1 MDTVIY
7 IAASERPLDRQML
20 AGVKSFA
27 KNTGWNVQSVPDVR
41 AKAQIAKLINMWNPL
56 GLIVLC
62 TTDTQPLSLFAG
74 KPVVIIGR
82 RQRKNESGV
91 HYVHYDAAN
100 ISELAAKE
108 LLSLQ
113 LKEYAFVTSKVPT
126 MWSDTRLSSFKALM
140 KLHGKVVKVFDSSQF
155 LESEAELASSL
166 AEWLKRLRAP
176 AGVFAAN
183 DDIAVLVE
191 NSCQLAGLSVPD
203 DVIGFTRYQPWFSA
217 LGCLAVA
224 LVAERIDAKAGSRL
238 MRVLSGF
245 ILAGLILSALLAA
258 YRRYPRIE
266 YKAIERR
273 TVHPLVRTGF
283 WAGPTEFRK
292 RFAPFVRNFVP
303 RYNYLTCKE
312 NYCRILMK
320 ELGRDGVTVI
330 EPADGIARLLGLDR
344 DWDERSWVPG
354 FSGFDH
360 PTESN
365 EDSARK
371 NDSEPA
377 ESPSTETSNRT
388 WTDAPFGYWVLVSPE
403 TAHFAEYYRRT
414 EPDDSARG
422 GIPVKDVLHAWFVTY
437 PKEVKVGEK
446 VKIDTRTGEYLGR
459 ANG

>member
-62 TTDTQPLSLFAG
+62 TTDTPPLSLFAG

-203 DVIGFTRYQPWFSA
+203 DVAIVGVDNDEDMCESAYCPLTSINLRGF
-217 LGCLAVA
+217 
-224 LVAERIDAKAGSRL
+224 D
-238 MRVLSGF
+238 LSGNGNDEETV
-245 ILAGLILSALLAA
+245 IPPCGITRRASTRQLLVPDKAARDAVELIRREANLGISAKEVLAKFPCERRSAEIRFRAAVGRSVLQEIRRRRLETAKELLKSGNTDIAA
-258 YRRYPRIE
+258 ISSRCGYKSISAFSMFFRAETGQSPSSWRKHQSNYPR
-266 YKAIERR
+266 
-273 TVHPLVRTGF
+273 HPNQLR
-283 WAGPTEFRK
+283 
-292 RFAPFVRNFVP
+292 
-303 RYNYLTCKE
+303 
-312 NYCRILMK
+312 
-320 ELGRDGVTVI
+320 
-330 EPADGIARLLGLDR
+330 
-344 DWDERSWVPG
+344 
-354 FSGFDH
+354 
-360 PTESN
+360 
-365 EDSARK
+365 
-371 NDSEPA
+371 
-377 ESPSTETSNRT
+377 PS
-388 WTDAPFGYWVLVSPE
+388 
-403 TAHFAEYYRRT
+403 
-414 EPDDSARG
+414 
-422 GIPVKDVLHAWFVTY
+422 
-437 PKEVKVGEK
+437 
-446 VKIDTRTGEYLGR
+446 
-459 ANG
+459 

>member
-62 TTDTQPLSLFAG
+62 TTDTPPLSLFAG

-203 DVIGFTRYQPWFSA
+203 DVAIVGVDNDENMCESAYCPLTSINLRGFDLGYAAAKSFSLLISGNGNDEETVIPPCGITRRASTRQLLVPDKAARDAVELIRREANLGISAKEVLAKFPCERRSAEIRFRAAVGRSVLQEIRRRRLETAKELLKSGNTDIAAISSRCGYKSISAFSMFFR
-217 LGCLAVA
+217 
-224 LVAERIDAKAGSRL
+224 AETGQSPSSWRKHQSN
-238 MRVLSGF
+238 
-245 ILAGLILSALLAA
+245 
-258 YRRYPRIE
+258 YPR
-266 YKAIERR
+266 
-273 TVHPLVRTGF
+273 HPNQLR
-283 WAGPTEFRK
+283 
-292 RFAPFVRNFVP
+292 
-303 RYNYLTCKE
+303 
-312 NYCRILMK
+312 
-320 ELGRDGVTVI
+320 
-330 EPADGIARLLGLDR
+330 
-344 DWDERSWVPG
+344 
-354 FSGFDH
+354 
-360 PTESN
+360 
-365 EDSARK
+365 
-371 NDSEPA
+371 
-377 ESPSTETSNRT
+377 PS
-388 WTDAPFGYWVLVSPE
+388 
-403 TAHFAEYYRRT
+403 
-414 EPDDSARG
+414 
-422 GIPVKDVLHAWFVTY
+422 
-437 PKEVKVGEK
+437 
-446 VKIDTRTGEYLGR
+446 
-459 ANG
+459 